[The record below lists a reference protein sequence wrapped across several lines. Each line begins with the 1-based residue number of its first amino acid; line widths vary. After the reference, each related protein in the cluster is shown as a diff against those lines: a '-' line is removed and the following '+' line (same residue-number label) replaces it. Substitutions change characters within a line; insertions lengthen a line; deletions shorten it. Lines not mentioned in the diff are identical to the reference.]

1 MTNPVTEKI
10 VQALITNDAYK
21 IQLDAVTLRH
31 SVWPDALRFTRNYVP
46 GGTFT
51 YEGETYQYLPM
62 LLTRA
67 GQDGNLNQRWSIT
80 LQDLNTEVQAYESMI
95 PLDNDERP
103 TVEIRTFEYDKRDGS
118 VVLLEGPYVTDT
130 EGINY
135 DSVGAAITANAE
147 KININ
152 GTGIKMTPDRFATLR
167 PLMR

>member
-1 MTNPVTEKI
+1 
-10 VQALITNDAYK
+10 
-21 IQLDAVTLRH
+21 
-31 SVWPDALRFTRNYVP
+31 
-46 GGTFT
+46 
-51 YEGETYQYLPM
+51 M

-118 VVLLEGPYVTDT
+118 VVLLEGPYVTET